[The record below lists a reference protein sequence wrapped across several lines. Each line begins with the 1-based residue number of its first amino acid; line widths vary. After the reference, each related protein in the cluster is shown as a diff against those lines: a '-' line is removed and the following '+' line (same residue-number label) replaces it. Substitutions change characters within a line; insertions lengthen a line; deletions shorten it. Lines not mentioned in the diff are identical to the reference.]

1 MSHSQNQ
8 YSLAVPA
15 GDAATMSSVEIAEL
29 CEKRHDHVMRDI
41 KAMLEALEIT
51 APKFGGWYKGGNRK
65 ELPCYNLPRDLT
77 MTLVTGYSI
86 PLRKRVIDRLDE
98 LERRQV
104 SDPAAVLNDPAAMR
118 GLSHLATLIKPPLSL
133 V

>member
-1 MSHSQNQ
+1 
-8 YSLAVPA
+8 
-15 GDAATMSSVEIAEL
+15 MSSVEIAEL

-41 KAMLEALEIT
+41 KAMLEALELG
-51 APKFGGWYKGGNRK
+51 APRFGGTYTDAQSKAR
-65 ELPCYNLPRDLT
+65 PCFDLPRDLT

-104 SDPAAVLNDPAAMR
+104 SDPAAVLNDSAAMR
-118 GLSHLATLIKPPLSL
+118 GLSRLATLIKPPLWPVPPIPRS
-133 V
+133 VQPAR